1 MGRRKKRGGGVKD
14 LQAAKRY
21 AQALFEIARVTY
33 KDEEIEAELE
43 AFSEALKKSA
53 DLEKFFGNPQFNL
66 DQKRNFIEQIY
77 QRKDRQTHEILLNFF
92 AILFEKH
99 RFYLIHEIAVEFKR
113 IADEARGQGVAHI
126 KTAVPLDAHLEAAL
140 VSRIEKLAG
149 YKIMVRKEVDPLLI
163 GGVVVRLE
171 NKIFDGSVRHQ
182 IDRMTKELTKI
193 RMI

>member
-1 MGRRKKRGGGVKD
+1 MKD
-14 LQAAKRY
+14 LLAAKRY

-171 NKIFDGSVRHQ
+171 SKIFDGSVRHQ
-182 IDRMTKELTKI
+182 IDRMTKELTKVQVI
-193 RMI
+193 